1 MSLSRTHR
9 PGRFSD
15 ITGQET
21 ITETLRKQVAGGQ
34 TAHAYLFSGPRGV
47 GKTTSARV
55 LAKALNCENAKEG
68 EPCSECASCNSISEG
83 SSIDI
88 IEIDAAS
95 HNGVDNVRE
104 AILEHVR
111 FTPVKNRYKIYILD
125 EAHMLTGPAWN
136 AMLKTLEEPP
146 EYALFIFATTE
157 LHKIPLTILSRC
169 QRYDFKRINPELM
182 AKRINDLA
190 KLEKV
195 KIEPSVVAS
204 IVRHAEGCVRDAE
217 TLLGQMLALGEKDIN
232 ADVAGFVIP
241 LSRVPR
247 AVDLL
252 SACSSRSLQAAF
264 AEVTRLEEDGVP
276 LLPFFDDCLECVR
289 HLLLAAEDPSYAKKI
304 ADGYEGTA
312 EISRLIGAF
321 SAGELS
327 DIALLFMERR
337 RDAKQGID
345 ARFAMELAVTPIA
358 LALLPNA
365 RRDEAPKPPEP
376 PKQSPPPEPVK
387 QPAPTPTPAPRNKQ
401 DGITHRQWQDVVK
414 AVSEDN
420 ASLSF
425 ILSTVKPI
433 SYDGS
438 ILTLR
443 FQYAFHKE
451 KLLQQEKNFRVF
463 LSAAKSVLGNESIRI
478 EAIIGEGEETHAV
491 SNDPV
496 SKILHI
502 FDGKLVDGPAES

>member
-1 MSLSRTHR
+1 
-9 PGRFSD
+9 
-15 ITGQET
+15 
-21 ITETLRKQVAGGQ
+21 
-34 TAHAYLFSGPRGV
+34 
-47 GKTTSARV
+47 
-55 LAKALNCENAKEG
+55 
-68 EPCSECASCNSISEG
+68 
-83 SSIDI
+83 
-88 IEIDAAS
+88 
-95 HNGVDNVRE
+95 
-104 AILEHVR
+104 
-111 FTPVKNRYKIYILD
+111 
-125 EAHMLTGPAWN
+125 MLTGPAWN

-217 TLLGQMLALGEKDIN
+217 TLLGQMLALGEKGYKCGCRRICYS
-232 ADVAGFVIP
+232 VIP
-241 LSRVPR
+241 RTASCGFAIRLFITFIAGGVCRSDEIGRRWSSTSPIFRRLSRM
-247 AVDLL
+247 
-252 SACSSRSLQAAF
+252 RSTLAF
-264 AEVTRLEEDGVP
+264 GGRRSVL
-276 LLPFFDDCLECVR
+276 C
-289 HLLLAAEDPSYAKKI
+289 KKI

-376 PKQSPPPEPVK
+376 PKQSPPPEFP
-387 QPAPTPTPAPRNKQ
+387 
-401 DGITHRQWQDVVK
+401 
-414 AVSEDN
+414 
-420 ASLSF
+420 
-425 ILSTVKPI
+425 
-433 SYDGS
+433 
-438 ILTLR
+438 
-443 FQYAFHKE
+443 
-451 KLLQQEKNFRVF
+451 
-463 LSAAKSVLGNESIRI
+463 
-478 EAIIGEGEETHAV
+478 
-491 SNDPV
+491 
-496 SKILHI
+496 
-502 FDGKLVDGPAES
+502 

>member
-9 PGRFSD
+9 PGRFND

-55 LAKALNCENAKEG
+55 LAKALNCENAKDG
-68 EPCSECASCNSISEG
+68 EPCGECASCRSISEG

-169 QRYDFKRINPELM
+169 QRYDFKRINPEVM

-190 KLEKV
+190 KLEKINV
-195 KIEPSVVAS
+195 DPTVVSS

-252 SACSSRSLQAAF
+252 FACSSRSLQAAL
-264 AEVTRLEEDGVP
+264 AEVTKLEEDGIP

-289 HLLLAAEDPSYAKKI
+289 HLLLAAEDPAYAKKI
-304 ADGYEGTA
+304 ADGYEGSS
-312 EISRLIGAF
+312 EISRLVGSF

-345 ARFAMELAVTPIA
+345 ARFALELAITPIA

-365 RRDEAPKPPEP
+365 RRIEAIKPPESP
-376 PKQSPPPEPVK
+376 NNAPPPAIEPIK
-387 QPAPTPTPAPRNKQ
+387 FPTPTATPTKKL
-401 DGITHRQWQDVVK
+401 DGISHRNWQDIIKVV
-414 AVSEDN
+414 SQDN

-425 ILSTVKPI
+425 ILSTVTPI
-433 SYDGS
+433 SYDGATL
-438 ILTLR
+438 ILR
-443 FQYAFHKE
+443 FRYAFHKE
-451 KLLQQEKNFRVF
+451 KLLDQLKNKQVF
-463 LSAAKSVLGNESIRI
+463 QKAVGSVLGNERVSI
-478 EAIIGEGEETHAV
+478 EAVIGEADDPRAV
-491 SNDPV
+491 STDPV

>member
-15 ITGQET
+15 ITGQDT

-55 LAKALNCENAKEG
+55 LAKALNCENPKDG
-68 EPCSECASCNSISEG
+68 EPCSECASCRSISEG

-169 QRYDFKRINPELM
+169 QRYDFKRINPEVM
-182 AKRINDLA
+182 AIRINDLA

-195 KIEPSVVAS
+195 KIEPTVVSS

-217 TLLGQMLALGEKDIN
+217 TLLGQMLALGEKDIT

-252 SACSSRSLQAAF
+252 SACSSRSLHAAL
-264 AEVTRLEEDGVP
+264 AEVIKLEEDGVP

-304 ADGYEGTA
+304 ADGYEGSS
-312 EISRLIGAF
+312 EISRLVGAF

-345 ARFAMELAVTPIA
+345 ARFALELAVTPIA

-365 RRDEAPKPPEP
+365 RRNETSKPPEP
-376 PKQSPPPEPVK
+376 PKQSPPPAPEPINV
-387 QPAPTPTPAPRNKQ
+387 PISTGTPLKKQ
-401 DGITHRQWQDVVK
+401 DGISHRNWLDIIEV
-414 AVSEDN
+414 VSEDN

-425 ILSTVKPI
+425 ILSTVTPI

-438 ILTLR
+438 TLTLR
-443 FQYAFHKE
+443 FRYAFHKE
-451 KLLQQEKNFRVF
+451 KLLLQVKNKQVF
-463 LSAAKSVLGNESIRI
+463 QNAVSSVLGNEKVVI
-478 EAIIGEGEETHAV
+478 EAVIGEEDDSRAV
-491 SNDPV
+491 STDPV

-502 FDGKLVDGPAES
+502 FDGKLVDGQAES